1 MAVDKLVDS
10 TQLNS
15 DLTSIA
21 NAIRAKSGGSG
32 QLAFP
37 AGFVSEIGNIP
48 SGGGSADEADI
59 NDVCFWDYDGSLL
72 YSYSAAEFASL
83 SALPANPS
91 HNNLTAQGWN
101 WSLSDAKTFVSEN
114 GFLDIGQLYVTT
126 DGKTHIHIV
135 VSDRRYVKITLIGS
149 ASGNITIDWGDES
162 PTQTNSGT
170 SSTAY
175 EHTYAAAGSYDIT
188 LAVSTGLCTIKEL
201 TAYDMGIYRSINIG
215 TGIKLDNNCFNKT
228 YMMKN
233 ASFPLS
239 CDVSTFGGSYLGIE
253 CFIFPSAALTA
264 ERALN
269 YCTMKAICFPKQSNI
284 YAGYGTFGSNMSLI
298 RVSPT
303 VGRNGYG
310 WPVQVFLGC
319 RSIRNFRITDGVT
332 GFGNANDV
340 HNLNSLKS
348 VTIPSSISTIP
359 NNSFTEVYC
368 LKDVH
373 MKKTTPPTLSG
384 TSVFT
389 NKPADFVIYVPY
401 SADQSILNAYKAASN
416 WSSFSSYMQEESQ

>member
-1 MAVDKLVDS
+1 MAVDKQVDS
-10 TQLNS
+10 TQLDA
-15 DLTSIA
+15 DLTSVA
-21 NAIRAKSGGSG
+21 NAIRTKGGTSAS
-32 QLAFP
+32 LAFP
-37 AGFVSEIGNIP
+37 ADFVSAIAAIP

-72 YSYSAAEFASL
+72 YSYSAAEFANL
-83 SALPANPS
+83 SELPANPS

-135 VSDRRYVKITLIGS
+135 VSDRRYVKITLVGS

-201 TAYDMGIYRSINIG
+201 SAYDMGIYRSINIG
-215 TGIKLDNNCFNKT
+215 TGIKLNGGCFNKT

-239 CDVSTFGGSYLGIE
+239 CDVSTFGGSNIGIE

-264 ERALN
+264 ESSLSL
-269 YCTMKAICFPKQSNI
+269 CTMKAICFPKQSNI
-284 YAGYGTFGSNMSLI
+284 YAGYGTFGNNMSLI

-303 VGRNGYG
+303 VGRNGAG
-310 WPVQVFLGC
+310 WPVQVFL
-319 RSIRNFRITDGVT
+319 SNKSLRNFRITDGVT

-340 HNLNSLKS
+340 QSLNSLKS

-359 NNSFTEVYC
+359 NNSFTDVYC

-389 NKPADFVIYVPY
+389 NHPADFVIYVPY

-416 WSSFSSYMQEESQ
+416 WSSFASYMQEESQ